1 MTKKDYIKIAD
12 ILINSYVDNSISKIE
27 KHSMNGNGLNL
38 DNVDMIIG
46 NIQTELMEVFESD
59 NFRFNADTFRLYIM
73 NGILKRYEKE
83 FEEDIKL
90 YPKETFIEQKLIEI
104 SKMHIKEFRA

>member
-59 NFRFNADTFRLYIM
+59 NFRFNPDTFRLYIM

-90 YPKETFIEQKLIEI
+90 YPADTFIEQKLIEI